1 MRPGELKTLVRLM
14 LPMMGT
20 QLCIMGMGFV
30 DTAMSGH
37 YSSVD
42 LAGVA
47 LGGVVLWPLFM
58 LFAGVLVCV
67 CLCMCIWICME
78 RTPLANPTVKKGG
91 GEG

>member
-42 LAGVA
+42 LAGWRW
-47 LGGVVLWPLFM
+47 VVSSSGRSLCCL
-58 LFAGVLVCV
+58 LVC
-67 CLCMCIWICME
+67 
-78 RTPLANPTVKKGG
+78 
-91 GEG
+91 

>member
-1 MRPGELKTLVRLM
+1 MRPGELRTLVRLM

-58 LFAGVLVCV
+58 LFAGVLMAV
-67 CLCMCIWICME
+67 
-78 RTPLANPTVKKGG
+78 TPIVAQHDGANEPHLIGPVVQQARL
-91 GEG
+91 

>member
-1 MRPGELKTLVRLM
+1 
-14 LPMMGT
+14 
-20 QLCIMGMGFV
+20 MGMGFV

-58 LFAGVLVCV
+58 LFAGVLMAV
-67 CLCMCIWICME
+67 
-78 RTPLANPTVKKGG
+78 TPIVAQNDGANEPHLSGQLSSKRC
-91 GEG
+91 

>member
-42 LAGVA
+42 LAGWHW
-47 LGGVVLWPLFM
+47 VVSSSGRSLCCL
-58 LFAGVLVCV
+58 LVC
-67 CLCMCIWICME
+67 
-78 RTPLANPTVKKGG
+78 
-91 GEG
+91 